1 MANFDCSNGSP
12 PVARDSTGVESGAGM
27 TSSAVTM
34 LPPQARA
41 SNDWI
46 IVVRGNGVSHRPKR
60 IKR

>member
-12 PVARDSTGVESGAGM
+12 PVARALTGAEICAGT

-41 SNDWI
+41 WNDWI
-46 IVVRGNGVSHRPKR
+46 IVVRRNSVSHRPKR